1 MAELFKPE
9 VRDVGGTNVT
19 AYTPPSMDYSGFISN
34 VGQIFRGSLEEKEV
48 KGPTEAERK
57 MEALRTV
64 SANMMKI
71 DQIEDPTR
79 KAVAF
84 KTLQQNAYREYP
96 VYVDDLNKFFG
107 EVSGDIYPAT
117 GTSLED
123 INRTNRLKWAQETP
137 EGKLAA
143 SEAMMTAPGDI
154 ETQQIMIDSAYYQQ
168 QKFEADMAS
177 VKRESE
183 GRKDLFEL
191 KARPMIQGKAD
202 EEYQKIFK
210 ENNIQALLQSGE
222 TPSLALIDAV
232 KAQRSFVLGAIT
244 SEINKN
250 GLDPTTI
257 KPETFMTQFDA
268 LIGMLEANSTIVDR
282 EFKNRENTNWAKTFT
297 NSSFMIKQWAAGKVD
312 PATFN
317 WWLVNGGGEEEFMK
331 ITQSGV
337 GVAAQNG
344 TSPLSMSP
352 SMSTGGPTDSAS
364 EVASRY
370 EGSFSRE
377 ALITTFNSKPAWK
390 PVIEDGLK
398 TIQNYKLEGESPEFM
413 EASHRA
419 LTSMY
424 MVSLPE
430 FDTGL
435 ESMKPTNIKKLLGD
449 KTFFIAENMSKS
461 MPDKGMGLYN
471 VMNTY
476 SINAANVLVN
486 NFKVQMDAI
495 KYTDNVPFMIETDEF
510 GNLELVVNP
519 LAARLDTNLKKAM
532 GSYKYSTRSRGGRAT
547 ETLAVEQAPTETDPK
562 KILSNYVSLLQGS
575 NQRQI
580 LDIVESMNVLARTSR
595 KIPDSVKQG
604 MDALT
609 VIRQGF
615 KTGVR

>member
-84 KTLQQNAYREYP
+84 KSLQQNAYREYP

-107 EVSGDIYPAT
+107 EMSGDIYPAT

-137 EGKLAA
+137 EGKFAA
-143 SEAMMTAPGDI
+143 SKAMMSAPGDI

-191 KARPMIQGKAD
+191 KARPMLQARAD
-202 EEYQKIFK
+202 EHYQEMFQKH
-210 ENNIQALLQSGE
+210 NIDVILKSGQ

-232 KAQRSFVLGAIT
+232 KATRALSLNSIT
-244 SEINKN
+244 TDINKE
-250 GLDPTTI
+250 GVDPTAV

-282 EFKNRENTNWAKTFT
+282 SFKDNANRDWAKTFS
-297 NSSFMIKQWAAGKVD
+297 NSSFVIRQWAAGKVD
-312 PATFN
+312 PATFS
-317 WWLVNGGGEEEFMK
+317 WWLVNGGGEEEFMR

-377 ALITTFNSKPAWK
+377 SLVTTFNSKPAWK

-419 LTSMY
+419 LTSMF

-449 KTFFIAENMSKS
+449 KTFLIAENMSKS

-471 VMNTY
+471 VINTY
-476 SINAANVLVN
+476 SKMSALVLN
-486 NFKVQMDAI
+486 TTFKTQMEAI
-495 KYTDNVPFMIETDEF
+495 KQTEYEPFLIQTDQF

-519 LAARLDTNLKKAM
+519 VAIRLDQNLKKAM
-532 GSYKYSTRSRGGRAT
+532 GMYRYGTAKKSGQVNIYDV
-547 ETLAVEQAPTETDPK
+547 VEQTPTELDPK
-562 KILSNYVSLLQGS
+562 KILSNYIGLLQG
-575 NQRQI
+575 NNERII
-580 LDIVESMNVLARTSR
+580 LDTVESMNVLARTSR

-609 VIRQGF
+609 VIQQGLQ
-615 KTGVR
+615 